1 LIELVRRVLPTIPSP
16 SSEDDDSR
24 RQYAHA
30 TTSTTSSSTTSLSE
44 DDGGGGG
51 DAKPEAPVSEQVV
64 VSVDKWTSFA
74 HLGGLEEVIEKLLV
88 EVVVPLCC
96 PELPRNL
103 GVRPVAGL
111 LLHGPPGCGKTTL
124 VHAIANETGVPFYK
138 ISAPDI
144 VSGISGM
151 FSTLSHNPITDWEN

>member
-1 LIELVRRVLPTIPSP
+1 M
-16 SSEDDDSR
+16 
-24 RQYAHA
+24 
-30 TTSTTSSSTTSLSE
+30 
-44 DDGGGGG
+44 
-51 DAKPEAPVSEQVV
+51 
-64 VSVDKWTSFA
+64 
-74 HLGGLEEVIEKLLV
+74 IEKLLV

-144 VSGISGM
+144 VSGISGT
-151 FSTLSHNPITDWEN
+151 FSTLSHHRLGTYLDI